1 MNQQKLVTEMT
12 DIELRVLGF
21 ELRNN
26 HDVLSAQLQA
36 IYKELEARQK
46 AKQEDVQSPPV
57 DVVDSHGQ

>member
-12 DIELRVLGF
+12 DTELAEAGF
-21 ELRNN
+21 HLRNN
-26 HDVLSAQLQA
+26 HDVVTAQLQA

-46 AKQEDVQSPPV
+46 AKQKDVQSPPV